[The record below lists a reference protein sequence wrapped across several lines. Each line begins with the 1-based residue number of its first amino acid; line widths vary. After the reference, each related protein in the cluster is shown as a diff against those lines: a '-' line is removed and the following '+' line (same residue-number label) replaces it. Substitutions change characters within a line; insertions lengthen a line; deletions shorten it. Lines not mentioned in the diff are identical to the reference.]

1 LDKKERDD
9 FNEQVEHESADLIHR
24 NATVMKKEKFAA
36 AAAQVLAGLLKLAKA
51 LRTETTAGKRRPA
64 LFVTGRIFCS
74 RAHFDLPVPLIVL
87 SQ

>member
-36 AAAQVLAGLLKLAKA
+36 AAAQVLAGLLKLARA
-51 LRTETTAGKRRPA
+51 LRTEATAGKRRPS
-64 LFVTGRIFCS
+64 LFVTGRIFCLP
-74 RAHFDLPVPLIVL
+74 AYFDFLLPG
-87 SQ
+87 